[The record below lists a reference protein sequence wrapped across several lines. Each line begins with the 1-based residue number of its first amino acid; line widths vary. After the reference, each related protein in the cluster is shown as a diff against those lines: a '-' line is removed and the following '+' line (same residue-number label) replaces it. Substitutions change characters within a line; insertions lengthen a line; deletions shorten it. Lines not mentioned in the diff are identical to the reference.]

1 MSAKKTQRLG
11 EISPVT
17 EKLSEQAL
25 IDELAAFDRYECISV
40 ELNPFGRRA
49 VSAHTVFDSFEV
61 ERVGALLAKIF
72 YNSDTG
78 SSLTIFSEIA
88 CAEKAPSCVAGSRL
102 PDWKLRQFYA
112 EPDGTRRNGLYAER
126 RAQMCALPGRILL
139 QGISA

>member
-40 ELNPFGRRA
+40 ELDPLGRRA

-61 ERVGALLAKIF
+61 ERVGALLTKIF

-78 SSLTIFSEIA
+78 SSLTIFSEIT
-88 CAEKAPSCVAGSRL
+88 CAEKAVAWGRGDDSFQYRL
-102 PDWKLRQFYA
+102 TLKDSGKTLF
-112 EPDGTRRNGLYAER
+112 
-126 RAQMCALPGRILL
+126 ILA
-139 QGISA
+139 GKREESEGF

>member
-1 MSAKKTQRLG
+1 MNAKKTQRLG

-40 ELNPFGRRA
+40 ELDPFGRRA
-49 VSAHTVFDSFEV
+49 VSAHTVVDSFEV

-88 CAEKAPSCVAGSRL
+88 CAEKAVARGRGDDSFQYRL
-102 PDWKLRQFYA
+102 TLKDSGKTLFILA
-112 EPDGTRRNGLYAER
+112 GKRRE
-126 RAQMCALPGRILL
+126 
-139 QGISA
+139 SEVF